1 MGLAA
6 RRSARQHNDIVM
18 RFGACLMIMSLLVG
32 LVMPPRKARAVVA
45 VDDIAVVAGAFLGAC
60 GLKWIL
66 KDVDASGFTGAVH
79 DQINNYLDTELGGM
93 SIKDWVG
100 GALIAAT
107 TDGGISISG
116 TLARKLSAWAD
127 WLCIQRGI
135 SAGQTVT
142 IQQGGQTMVVGGQ
155 TIRLSS
161 YFLTD
166 AGGYATR
173 KAGVGTTFSVDS
185 SEVPCTLLTF
195 PSGVTFELRTYSSTK
210 FYFGFWKGSNRLVM
224 FSKPYSGCPSLSL
237 ALIDDGLCIVTEDV
251 GLIDKTL
258 YGTVQSH
265 APVSLADLGLT
276 VTTVG
281 DISISAAT
289 ALDVP
294 KTDEIE
300 DDDVLI
306 LNPSLELAAGASLD
320 DMLQEILN
328 AILAGNL
335 SVTKTITETQNP
347 DVPGE
352 VTDVDELGLP
362 ALGAALVS
370 RFPFSIP
377 WDLARGVKLLAAPAK
392 APYWELDFLAPI
404 SGRVGG
410 WKGSTKVVI
419 DMGEYPIIGQF
430 CRWTSTIGFCL
441 LLASGTK
448 KLIWTA

>member
-1 MGLAA
+1 
-6 RRSARQHNDIVM
+6 M

-79 DQINNYLDTELGGM
+79 DQINNYLDTELGGI
-93 SIKDWVG
+93 SVKDWVG

-116 TLARKLSAWAD
+116 TLARKLSAWANWMVARD
-127 WLCIQRGI
+127 SIEN
-135 SAGQTVT
+135 GQTVT
-142 IQQGGQTMVVGGQ
+142 LQ
-155 TIRLSS
+155 
-161 YFLTD
+161 
-166 AGGYATR
+166 
-173 KAGVGTTFSVDS
+173 KAGKVFQLNGQNVRFSTASQVGDSNNYGVLFSDLGSVWSTT
-185 SEVPCTLLTF
+185 TLPLTFEF
-195 PSGVTFELRTYSSTK
+195 PSGYKLVVNEVDGQPNYVQFIFYTSSGAEKLQTPYVSKKEYSAFS
-210 FYFGFWKGSNRLVM
+210 FAVLDGYFRLVNKYAYDD
-224 FSKPYSGCPSLSL
+224 KPGYWGFVTGSYSQYRVRVSDL
-237 ALIDDGLCIVTEDV
+237 ALDLQDV
-251 GLIDKTL
+251 GEI
-258 YGTVQSH
+258 
-265 APVSLADLGLT
+265 SLG
-276 VTTVG
+276 
-281 DISISAAT
+281 AT

-335 SVTKTITETQNP
+335 TVTKTITEEQNP

-362 ALGAALVS
+362 ALGEALVS

-377 WDLARGVKLLAAPAK
+377 WDVAKGIKLVAAPAK

-404 SGRVGG
+404 AGRVGG

-419 DMGEYPIIGQF
+419 DMGEYPIIGQA
-430 CRWTSTIGFCL
+430 CRWASTIGFCL
-441 LLASGTK
+441 LLAAGTK